1 MLCKAGFKM
10 CQAAHVGLVGT
21 ENRLAQQLYFA
32 PSALIL

>member
-1 MLCKAGFKM
+1 M